1 MEPWLRELER
11 RFLLQDFTALPEDP
25 RMLGRAYLGID
36 PTADSLHIG
45 HLAPIQL
52 LYHLA
57 RWGVE
62 PIIVI
67 GGATARIGDPSG
79 KSTERPLLPP
89 ETVEANAH
97 ALLNQVQKL
106 LPFPIRIRNNYEW
119 LGQYS
124 LIDFLRDVGKHLTVS
139 YLLSKESMQRRAEIG
154 LSFTEFS
161 YPLLQAYDFWY
172 LHEHAGCRLQVG
184 GSDQWGNITAGIE
197 LIHKKSGG
205 EAHGLTCPLL
215 TKADGTKFGK
225 TESGNVWLDPKR
237 TSAYAFYQ
245 FWVNQA
251 DTDMPKLLGVFSWK
265 SLEEIEA
272 LLAEQARAP
281 EKRLAQK
288 ALALEMTARIHGAE
302 TAQTIQTVSEVV
314 FGGEALTILGQA
326 SPETLQAVLNE
337 MPHYEI
343 PESALQEP
351 LVEVLVRVGFLP
363 SKSEA
368 RRLMQQGGLA
378 VNKKTVA
385 AGEDRLAAYAL
396 EGNLE
401 PYYLLQRGKRHLAW
415 LIVRGGGVTG

>member
-1 MEPWLRELER
+1 MQLWVRELER
-11 RFLLQDFTALPEDP
+11 RFLLQDATTLPEDP
-25 RMLGRAYLGID
+25 RTLGRAYLGID

-89 ETVEANAH
+89 EVVEANAH
-97 ALLNQVQKL
+97 VLLSQVQKL
-106 LPFPIRIRNNYEW
+106 LPFPIHIRNNYEW
-119 LGQYS
+119 LGPYL
-124 LIDFLRDVGKHLTVS
+124 LIDFLREVGKHLTVS
-139 YLLSKESMQRRAEIG
+139 YLLSKESMQRRAETG

-172 LHEHAGCRLQVG
+172 LYDREGCRLQVG

-197 LIHKKSGG
+197 LIQKKSGG

-225 TESGNVWLDPKR
+225 TESGNVWLDSKK

-251 DTDMPKLLGVFSWK
+251 DADMPKLLGVFSWK

-272 LLAEQARAP
+272 LLAEHARAP

-288 ALALEMTARIHGAE
+288 ALALEMTARIHGLEA
-302 TAQTIQTVSEVV
+302 AQTIQAVSEVV
-314 FGGEALTILGQA
+314 FGGEALTTLAQA
-326 SPETLQAVLNE
+326 SSETLQAVLSE
-337 MPHYEI
+337 IPHYEI
-343 PESALQEP
+343 PESALEEP

-368 RRLMQQGGLA
+368 RRLIQQGGLA
-378 VNKKTVA
+378 INGKPVP
-385 AGEDRLAAYAL
+385 AGEERLAAYTL
-396 EGNLE
+396 EGNLK
-401 PYYLLQRGKRHLAW
+401 PYYLLRRGKKHVAW
-415 LIVRGGGVTG
+415 VIVRSAG

>member
-124 LIDFLRDVGKHLTVS
+124 LIDFLREVGKHLTVS

-302 TAQTIQTVSEVV
+302 TAQTIQAVSEVV
-314 FGGEALTILGQA
+314 FGGEALTTLGQA

-378 VNKKTVA
+378 INKKTVA

>member
-1 MEPWLRELER
+1 MQPWVRELER
-11 RFLLQDFTALPEDP
+11 RFLLQDATALPEDP
-25 RMLGRAYLGID
+25 RTLGRAYLGID

-89 ETVEANAH
+89 EVVEANAH
-97 ALLNQVQKL
+97 ALLTQVQKL
-106 LPFPIRIRNNYEW
+106 LPFPIHIRNNYEW
-119 LGQYS
+119 LGSYL
-124 LIDFLRDVGKHLTVS
+124 LIDFLREVGKHLTVS
-139 YLLSKESMQRRAEIG
+139 YLLSKESMQRRAETG

-172 LHEHAGCRLQVG
+172 LYEREGCRLQVG

-197 LIHKKSGG
+197 LIQKKSGG

-225 TESGNVWLDPKR
+225 TESGNVWLDPKK

-251 DTDMPKLLGVFSWK
+251 DADMPKLLGVFSWK

-272 LLAEQARAP
+272 LLAEHARAP

-288 ALALEMTARIHGAE
+288 ALALEMTARIHGLEA
-302 TAQTIQTVSEVV
+302 AQTIQAVSEVV
-314 FGGEALTILGQA
+314 FGGEALTTLAQA
-326 SPETLQAVLNE
+326 STETLQAVLSE
-337 MPHYEI
+337 IPHYEI
-343 PESALQEP
+343 PESALEEP

-368 RRLMQQGGLA
+368 RRLIQQGGLA
-378 VNKKTVA
+378 INGKPVP
-385 AGEDRLAAYAL
+385 AGEERLAAYTL
-396 EGNLE
+396 EGNLK
-401 PYYLLQRGKRHLAW
+401 PYYLLRRGKKHVAW
-415 LIVRGGGVTG
+415 VIVRNEG

>member
-89 ETVEANAH
+89 EAVEANAH

-106 LPFPIRIRNNYEW
+106 LPFPICIRNNYEW
-119 LGQYS
+119 LGQYL
-124 LIDFLRDVGKHLTVS
+124 LIDFLREVGKHLTVS
-139 YLLSKESMQRRAEIG
+139 YLLSKESMQRRAETG

-225 TESGNVWLDPKR
+225 TESGNIWLDPKR
-237 TSAYAFYQ
+237 TSVYAFYQ

-272 LLAEQARAP
+272 LLSEHARAP

-302 TAQTIQTVSEVV
+302 TAQTIQAVSEVV
-314 FGGEALTILGQA
+314 FGGEALMTLGQA

-343 PESALQEP
+343 SESALQEP

-385 AGEDRLAAYAL
+385 AGEERLAAYAL
-396 EGNLE
+396 EGNLK

-415 LIVRGGGVTG
+415 LIVRGEAP

>member
-1 MEPWLRELER
+1 MQPWIRELER
-11 RFLLQDFTALPEDP
+11 RFLLQDATALPKDP
-25 RMLGRAYLGID
+25 RTLGRAYLGID

-89 ETVEANAH
+89 EVVEANAH
-97 ALLNQVQKL
+97 ALLRQVQKL
-106 LPFPIRIRNNYEW
+106 LPFPIHIRNNYEW
-119 LGQYS
+119 LGSYL
-124 LIDFLRDVGKHLTVS
+124 LIDFLREVGKHLTVS
-139 YLLSKESMQRRAEIG
+139 YLLSKESMQRRAETG

-172 LHEHAGCRLQVG
+172 LYECEGCRLQVG

-197 LIHKKSGG
+197 LIQKKSGG

-251 DTDMPKLLGVFSWK
+251 DADMPKLLGVFSWK

-272 LLAEQARAP
+272 LLAEHARAP

-288 ALALEMTARIHGAE
+288 ALALEMTARIHGLEA
-302 TAQTIQTVSEVV
+302 AQTIQAVSEVV
-314 FGGEALTILGQA
+314 FGGEALTTLAQA
-326 SPETLQAVLNE
+326 SSETLQAVLSE
-337 MPHYEI
+337 IPHDEI
-343 PESALQEP
+343 PENALEEP

-368 RRLMQQGGLA
+368 RRLIQQGGLTINGKP
-378 VNKKTVA
+378 VP
-385 AGEDRLAAYAL
+385 AGEERLAAYTL
-396 EGNLE
+396 EGNLK
-401 PYYLLQRGKRHLAW
+401 PYYLLRRGKKHVAW
-415 LIVRGGGVTG
+415 VIVRNAG

>member
-1 MEPWLRELER
+1 VQPWLKELER
-11 RFLLQDFTALPEDP
+11 RFLLQDHTVLPEDP
-25 RMLGRAYLGID
+25 RRLGKAYLGID

-79 KSTERPLLPP
+79 KSSERPILPP
-89 ETVEANAH
+89 EVVEANTD
-97 ALLNQVQKL
+97 ALMGQVQKL

-119 LGQYS
+119 LGSYL

-139 YLLSKESMQRRAEIG
+139 YLLAKESMQRRAETG

-172 LHEHAGCRLQVG
+172 LYEHEGCRLQVG

-205 EAHGLTCPLL
+205 EAYGLTCPLL

-225 TESGNVWLDPKR
+225 TEGGNVWLDPRK
-237 TSAYAFYQ
+237 TSAYVFYQ

-251 DTDMPKLLGVFSWK
+251 DADMPKLLGVFSWK

-272 LLAEQARAP
+272 LLAEHARAP

-288 ALALEMTARIHGAE
+288 ALALEMTARIHGEEA
-302 TAQTIQTVSEVV
+302 AQTIQMVSEVV
-314 FGGEALTILGQA
+314 FGGEALTTLAQA
-326 SPETLQAVLNE
+326 SPEILRAVLSE
-337 MPHYEI
+337 MPHYEV
-343 PESALQEP
+343 PRSALQEP
-351 LVEVLVRVGFLP
+351 LMDVLVQVGFLP

-368 RRLMQQGGLA
+368 RRLIQQGGLA
-378 VNKKTVA
+378 INKKPVTT
-385 AGEDRLAAYAL
+385 GDGRLAEFAL
-396 EGNLE
+396 EGNLT
-401 PYYLLQRGKRHLAW
+401 PYFLLQRGKKHLAW
-415 LIVRGGGVTG
+415 VIMQGRGE

>member
-1 MEPWLRELER
+1 MQPWLKELER
-11 RFLLQDFTALPEDP
+11 RFLLQDHTVLPEDP
-25 RMLGRAYLGID
+25 RRLGKAYLGID

-79 KSTERPLLPP
+79 KSSERPILPP
-89 ETVEANAH
+89 EVVEANTD
-97 ALLNQVQKL
+97 ALMGQVQKL

-119 LGQYS
+119 LGSYL

-139 YLLSKESMQRRAEIG
+139 YLLAKESMQRRAETG

-172 LHEHAGCRLQVG
+172 LYEHEGCRLQVG

-205 EAHGLTCPLL
+205 EAYGLTCPLL

-225 TESGNVWLDPKR
+225 TEGGNVWLDPRK
-237 TSAYAFYQ
+237 TSAYVFYQ

-251 DTDMPKLLGVFSWK
+251 DADMPKLLGVFSWK

-272 LLAEQARAP
+272 LLAEHARAP

-288 ALALEMTARIHGAE
+288 ALALEMTARIHGEEA
-302 TAQTIQTVSEVV
+302 AQTIQMVSEVV
-314 FGGEALTILGQA
+314 FGGEALTTLAQA
-326 SPETLQAVLNE
+326 SPEILRAVLSE
-337 MPHYEI
+337 MPHYEV
-343 PESALQEP
+343 PRSALQEP
-351 LVEVLVRVGFLP
+351 LMDVLVQVGFLP

-368 RRLMQQGGLA
+368 RRLIQQGGLA
-378 VNKKTVA
+378 INKKPVTT
-385 AGEDRLAAYAL
+385 GDGRLAEFAL
-396 EGNLE
+396 EGNLT
-401 PYYLLQRGKRHLAW
+401 PYFLLQRGKKHLAW
-415 LIVRGGGVTG
+415 VIMQGRGE

>member
-1 MEPWLRELER
+1 MKPWLRELER

-124 LIDFLRDVGKHLTVS
+124 LIDFLREVGKHLTVS

-302 TAQTIQTVSEVV
+302 TAQTIQAVSEVV
-314 FGGEALTILGQA
+314 FGGEALTTLGQA
-326 SPETLQAVLNE
+326 SPETLQVVLKE
-337 MPHYEI
+337 MPHYET

-415 LIVRGGGVTG
+415 LIVRGEA